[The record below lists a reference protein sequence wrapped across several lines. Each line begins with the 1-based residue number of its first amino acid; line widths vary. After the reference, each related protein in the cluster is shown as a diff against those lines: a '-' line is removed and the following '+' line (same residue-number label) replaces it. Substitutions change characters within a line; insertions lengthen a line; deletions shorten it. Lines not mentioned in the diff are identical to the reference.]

1 MNLLNALAVADAK
14 EMLEDADLE
23 MLHSLLTTVA
33 FWEKVVHGDPENRLR
48 WCLLPLTR
56 MVSSSWWPINPH
68 ILSVLSPSPLLQF
81 LPNTSQ
87 TWADEFPNDFFWTFQ
102 ARVRVQ
108 MFQIYFPR
116 SLLALNTIVK
126 IEFLLAGGIGL
137 ERQESEGG
145 GDGEGVG
152 GGSNHQERLG
162 KGQQQSQLELR
173 KIQRI

>member
-48 WCLLPLTR
+48 WGLLPLSR
-56 MVSSSWWPINPH
+56 MVGSAWWPLNPR
-68 ILSVLSPSPLLQF
+68 ILSVLSSSPHLRF

-102 ARVRVQ
+102 ARARMQ
-108 MFQIYFPR
+108 MFQTYFPL
-116 SLLALNTIVK
+116 SKLAI
-126 IEFLLAGGIGL
+126 
-137 ERQESEGG
+137 
-145 GDGEGVG
+145 
-152 GGSNHQERLG
+152 
-162 KGQQQSQLELR
+162 
-173 KIQRI
+173 